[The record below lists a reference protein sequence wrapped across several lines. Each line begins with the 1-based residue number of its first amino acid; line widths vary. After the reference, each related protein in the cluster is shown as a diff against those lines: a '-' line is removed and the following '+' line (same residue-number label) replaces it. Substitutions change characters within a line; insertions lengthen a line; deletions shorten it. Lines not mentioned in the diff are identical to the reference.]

1 MFLTHMLDNTL
12 ALRDEPRVGH
22 QAGGKKLVNP
32 RHHLTTFNT
41 YSKSSKHSLCRR
53 SWQTSLGT
61 SIMVVVHSCLS
72 RVSHRVMIVL
82 LNLATLIGWKYLKG

>member
-61 SIMVVVHSCLS
+61 SMRVVLHSWRS
-72 RVSHRVMIVL
+72 RVSHRVMISFR
-82 LNLATLIGWKYLKG
+82 NLATLIG